1 MRKWQ
6 VAVVM
11 LLAALGSWFAIGT
24 QAQAKTYT
32 IATDTT
38 FAPFEFQVKG
48 GKYKGIDIDI
58 LKAIAKKENFNY
70 KLKALSF
77 GAAVQQLSANQVD
90 GVIAGMNITAERK
103 QTFDFSDA
111 YYTSGV
117 VMAVAKDSKV
127 KTFKD
132 LKGKTVALKTGTA
145 GATYAKSIQSKYG
158 FKIKYFNDSNNMYND
173 VKVGN

>member
-1 MRKWQ
+1 MLYFMTYRSGKLFEEVSSMRKWQ

-58 LKAIAKKENFNY
+58 
-70 KLKALSF
+70 
-77 GAAVQQLSANQVD
+77 
-90 GVIAGMNITAERK
+90 
-103 QTFDFSDA
+103 
-111 YYTSGV
+111 
-117 VMAVAKDSKV
+117 
-127 KTFKD
+127 
-132 LKGKTVALKTGTA
+132 
-145 GATYAKSIQSKYG
+145 
-158 FKIKYFNDSNNMYND
+158 
-173 VKVGN
+173 

>member
-1 MRKWQ
+1 MQ
-6 VAVVM
+6 
-11 LLAALGSWFAIGT
+11 GH
-24 QAQAKTYT
+24 
-32 IATDTT
+32 
-38 FAPFEFQVKG
+38 
-48 GKYKGIDIDI
+48 KGIDIDI
-58 LKAIAKKENFNY
+58 SKGIAKKENFNY

-117 VMAVAKDSKV
+117 VMAVDKDSKV

-132 LKGKTVALKTGTA
+132 LKGGRSRPKTGTVENLRSRFRA
-145 GATYAKSIQSKYG
+145 STASKSSISMTRITCITMLRSATRLLVLKTIP
-158 FKIKYFNDSNNMYND
+158 
-173 VKVGN
+173 

>member
-90 GVIAGMNITAERK
+90 GVIA
-103 QTFDFSDA
+103 
-111 YYTSGV
+111 
-117 VMAVAKDSKV
+117 
-127 KTFKD
+127 
-132 LKGKTVALKTGTA
+132 
-145 GATYAKSIQSKYG
+145 
-158 FKIKYFNDSNNMYND
+158 
-173 VKVGN
+173 